1 MQESDG
7 ALVERGTVAGLAAA
21 VDTSGISSQG
31 GSLTVQRAL
40 FTGPSALVSDDM
52 YAKATKGSVERDRTR
67 MRLGPRSAATLNTY
81 FGRFP
86 ASYWQRWTKVTEVE
100 FSADFEGSGVVELV
114 ATDVNGYERTV
125 RTENVDTGAATVR
138 LSWDTKI
145 DRFLD
150 GGALFARVK
159 TRGGELTVSDAGWQ
173 VPFQGPLRPAAVVIC
188 TFNRADDCANT
199 LAAMADDPVALVDVD
214 AVYVV
219 DQGTDQVQTRAEFQR
234 VSQLLGDKLV
244 YITQPNLGGAG
255 GFTRGLF
262 EVQGA
267 GHTEPANVIFMDD
280 DVLCEPEAVVRL
292 NTFANLTV
300 EPAII
305 GAQMLYLLH
314 PDRVHVGAEVADL
327 QTLQAGIQVKDAFFD
342 RNVVKKHQDVR
353 VDAGYNGWWSCL
365 IPSEIVAQV
374 GYPLPLFFQWDDIE
388 FGYRSRRNGFATVTL
403 PGAAVWHADFAWKD
417 WDEWHRYFNIR
428 NAMITAALHIDL
440 DGKKLA
446 KQLRTDL
453 FRYLVSMQYGMAFTL
468 IKAVEDFLAGPDH
481 LEDGGMEAAG
491 AIRRERAEY
500 GETIRHNGNDVPN
513 LHPADMVI
521 APAGPFPKK
530 SLEWAVLAK
539 RALSQ
544 LRGTLPAHPVAIPA
558 SDAHWWHVSL
568 FSHAVVTDSSQEGV
582 RVRKRD
588 KKRALALL
596 VRGRAA
602 LKALSEQTPD
612 VQRRYRD
619 AVPKLTSRENWA
631 RLYGK

>member
-1 MQESDG
+1 MDEAEAVVTSTSTSTTTTTDRPTP
-7 ALVERGTVAGLAAA
+7 APTRDPGL
-21 VDTSGISSQG
+21 
-31 GSLTVQRAL
+31 LTVQRAL
-40 FTGPSALVSDDM
+40 FVGPSSLVSDDM
-52 YAKATKGSVERDRTR
+52 YADVTGSVVRERTR
-67 MRLGPRSAATLNTY
+67 AHLGRKSSVDTNTY

-86 ASYWQRWTKVTEVE
+86 ASYWQRWTTATEVR
-100 FSADFEGSGVVELV
+100 FVADVAGAGTVELIATDFNGRKRTV
-114 ATDVNGYERTV
+114 ATEA
-125 RTENVDTGAATVR
+125 VDTNSASRRISLTAKV
-138 LSWDTKI
+138 

-150 GGALFARVK
+150 GGALFARIS
-159 TRGGELTVSDAGWQ
+159 TQSDELTVENAEWS
-173 VPFQGPLRPAAVVIC
+173 VPFEGPLRPAAVVIC
-188 TFNRADDCANT
+188 TFNRADDCAAT
-199 LAAMADDPVALVDVD
+199 LAAMADDPVALRDVE

-219 DQGTDQVQTRAEFQR
+219 DQGTDQVQSRPEFTR
-234 VSQLLGDKLV
+234 VSELLGDKLV

-262 EVQGA
+262 EVQGVDRS
-267 GHTEPANVIFMDD
+267 EPANVIFMDD

-327 QTLQAGIQVKDAFFD
+327 QKLQAGIQVKDAFLD
-342 RNVVKKHQDVR
+342 RNVLKKRQETR

-365 IPSEIVAQV
+365 IPSEIVSQV

-388 FGYRSRRNGFATVTL
+388 FGYRSRANGFATVTL

-428 NAMITAALHIDL
+428 NAMITAVMHIDL

-453 FRYLVSMQYGMAFTL
+453 YRYLVSMQYGMAFTL
-468 IKAVEDFLAGPDH
+468 IKAVEDFLKGPGH

-500 GETIRHNGNDVPN
+500 GETARHSGNDVPD
-513 LHPADMVI
+513 LRPADMVI
-521 APAGPFPKK
+521 TPAGPFPSK

-544 LRGTLPAHPVAIPA
+544 WRGTLPAHPVAISA
-558 SDAHWWHVSL
+558 ADAHWWHVSL

-602 LKALSEQTPD
+602 LKALRERTPD
-612 VQRRYRD
+612 VQRQYR
-619 AVPKLTSRENWA
+619 AAMPQLTSRENWA
-631 RLYGK
+631 RLYGE